1 MSADAMSISQLQA
14 ESDRLQSLVGQIQ
27 LQLSDAQAS
36 LASVRSELQRRLKPQ
51 PEPRLSDHAMLRY
64 LERVMHVDV
73 KAIQA
78 RIMTDKVK
86 AAILAGASSVI
97 VAGAKFK
104 IANNTVVTI
113 IDVDAPP
120 KMAKASDR
128 GPSIAEGLRD
138 HFEAERV

>member
-1 MSADAMSISQLQA
+1 MSTDSMSISQLQA

-36 LASVRSELQRRLKPQ
+36 LSSVRAELQKRLRPQ
-51 PEPRLSDHAMLRY
+51 PEPRISDHALLRY
-64 LERVMHVDV
+64 LERVMNVDI
-73 KAIQA
+73 KAVQA

-113 IDVDAPP
+113 IDTDAPTKLP
-120 KMAKASDR
+120 KTADR
-128 GPSIAEGLRD
+128 RPSISAGLMDHLEGHD
-138 HFEAERV
+138 T

>member
-27 LQLSDAQAS
+27 IQLSDAQAS
-36 LASVRSELQRRLKPQ
+36 LSSVRSELQRRLKPQ
-51 PEPRLSDHAMLRY
+51 PEPRLSDHALLRY
-64 LERVMHVDV
+64 LERVMHVDI
-73 KAIQA
+73 KAVQA

-120 KMAKASDR
+120 KLAKQADR
-128 GPSIAEGLRD
+128 RPSVAEGLKE
-138 HFEAERV
+138 HYEVTQ